1 LTGKSTISGAATC
14 GRSVLDDISRKAEAY
29 RERKKKNEGE
39 AYTEKE
45 RKRNTNCVSYV
56 ISLEINGILF
66 ALAYFA
72 IKCDNIV
79 MHSLAEQ

>member
-1 LTGKSTISGAATC
+1 MNALRLIT
-14 GRSVLDDISRKAEAY
+14 L
-29 RERKKKNEGE
+29 KN
-39 AYTEKE
+39 A
-45 RKRNTNCVSYV
+45 NCVSYV